1 MVRSFG
7 RNNATWFAAL
17 GETMRRRDFIRGIAG
32 SAVWPLAARAQEQ
45 GRTYRIGI
53 LTPIGRDSYVTLF
66 DELRLNGFVE
76 GQNLLVIPGGFG
88 VRNDQMASVAASL
101 VAASPDVIVGGPT
114 LPLLALKRATQTIP
128 VVGLT
133 EDMVGDG
140 LVPSLARPSG
150 NITGLSLLSPELDG
164 KRQEILIEAVSG
176 VKKIAVFAD
185 SNATQPEHL
194 QKLQE
199 QAHSRGLEVLARS
212 VVKKDDA
219 ISAIREVKASGAQ
232 AINFLATPM
241 FSINNADVIDEVTTS
256 RLPSIYQWP
265 EDAEGG
271 ALLAYGPRFAE
282 IFRERAR
289 MVVKILRGTKTA
301 DIPVEQ
307 PTKFELVI
315 NLKTAKAIGVDVSA
329 SLVAR
334 ADKLIE

>member
-1 MVRSFG
+1 
-7 RNNATWFAAL
+7 
-17 GETMRRRDFIRGIAG
+17 MRRRDFVRGIAG

-53 LTPIGRDSYVTLF
+53 LTPVGRDSYVTLF

-88 VRNDQMASVAASL
+88 VRNDQIASVAASL

-219 ISAIREVKASGAQ
+219 ISAIREVRASGAQ

-282 IFRERAR
+282 IFRQRAR